1 VVIACHFVASFA
13 ALGLPPFFPDLL
25 PGLGDP
31 QARWAG
37 VLYVVPTACVAIS
50 APLWGRLADR
60 YGRKRLLLRAQ
71 LGLAVSFWLASQAQ
85 SVAQF
90 AAVLVLQGLL
100 GGTFSAS
107 HAYLAS
113 ALRGPRLAGALTAM
127 QFSARAALVVAPVTV
142 ALLAVRVGP
151 QELYAWLAAL
161 PLLAALLVA
170 RLPEPAAT
178 AEQSASAAELGAPA
192 ARQAAPVAGLAASA
206 AMQEASAAGLGTPA
220 AGTRPQTSA
229 AAPLPAVP
237 LYALEATFVF
247 ATVVSFPYFLVL
259 LREVVPSPG
268 NGAAGILF
276 ALPHLFFLVAA
287 GPTLAMLRTRVR
299 TGLMVGFVGVALGL
313 VLHALPAGAP
323 GLVLGRLL
331 FGAGLTAGLVALSVR
346 TAEVARDRS
355 PGALFGTLEMFSKTG
370 AVIAGAVA
378 SLLAPRLGPAA
389 PCLLG
394 ALIATGAAV
403 VLFTRGRSAR
413 ARIDPPL
420 TSSYSQGFDILPAL
434 KDQDSNRSPEGSMLR
449 FALHRQGQ
457 NSQVSTRCHG
467 MSLRGLTLVQPSS
480 VGLGYRPT
488 GLNVRPS
495 TDRRKRFLPAMNG
508 RVSTIGVG

>member
-1 VVIACHFVASFA
+1 MVIVCHFVASFA

-60 YGRKRLLLRAQ
+60 YGRRRLLLRAQ

-90 AAVLVLQGLL
+90 AAVLALQGLL

-142 ALLAVRVGP
+142 AVLAARVGP
-151 QELYAWLAAL
+151 QELYGWLAAL

-170 RLPEPAAT
+170 RLPEPTPTPATATREAPAGAAHHAAT
-178 AEQSASAAELGAPA
+178 ADA
-192 ARQAAPVAGLAASA
+192 
-206 AMQEASAAGLGTPA
+206 
-220 AGTRPQTSA
+220 
-229 AAPLPAVP
+229 LPAVP
-237 LYALEATFVF
+237 LYALEAAFVF
-247 ATVVSFPYFLVL
+247 ATVISFPYFLLL
-259 LREVVPSPG
+259 LREAVPSTG
-268 NGAAGILF
+268 NGTAGILF
-276 ALPHLFFLVAA
+276 ALPHMVFLVAA
-287 GPTLAMLRTRVR
+287 LPALAVLRTRAWA
-299 TGLMVGFVGVALGL
+299 GLIFGFVGVALGL
-313 VLHALPAGAP
+313 VLHALPAGGP

-331 FGAGLTAGLVALSVR
+331 LGAGLTAGLIALSVR
-346 TAEVARDRS
+346 TAEVARDRP

-370 AVIAGAVA
+370 AVVAGVAA

-394 ALIATGAAV
+394 ALVAATAAAALV
-403 VLFTRGRSAR
+403 TQRRSAR
-413 ARIDPPL
+413 PGIDLPVTLSSPAR
-420 TSSYSQGFDILPAL
+420 T
-434 KDQDSNRSPEGSMLR
+434 
-449 FALHRQGQ
+449 
-457 NSQVSTRCHG
+457 V
-467 MSLRGLTLVQPSS
+467 V
-480 VGLGYRPT
+480 
-488 GLNVRPS
+488 
-495 TDRRKRFLPAMNG
+495 
-508 RVSTIGVG
+508 